1 MAKSDSRLSEV
12 RVQAE
17 IAKKNVEQFKA
28 LRDAQQKKLDLEREA
43 ARQQIEL
50 EEEEARKRLERK
62 QEEARKELERKEEEA
77 RKELK
82 RKEEE
87 AIRRIEQEEELHRAN
102 LKRKLLKEETER
114 QQRELDHEIEMQK
127 KVAEMEKLTAE
138 VKIRERED
146 LRSVLGS
153 DYDSDE
159 EPEDVTNPKNITKRN
174 FKFQD
179 EKTQQSQMQD
189 ILRSFN
195 QMPVKAQVTKE
206 LEVDAVSTWLRD
218 SVRGSKYDAPIVPL
232 NTPKDAGIV
241 YIPPTD
247 ASGQ

>member
-1 MAKSDSRLSEV
+1 M
-12 RVQAE
+12 QAQ
-17 IAKKNVEQFKA
+17 IAKKNMEQFRA
-28 LRDAQQKKLDLEREA
+28 LKEAQQKKLDFERTA
-43 ARQQIEL
+43 ALKQIEL
-50 EEEEARKRLERK
+50 EQQEAR
-62 QEEARKELERKEEEA
+62 
-77 RKELK
+77 
-82 RKEEE
+82 
-87 AIRRIEQEEELHRAN
+87 RRIEQEEELHRAK
-102 LKRKLLKEETER
+102 LKRQLLKEETER

-127 KVAEMEKLTAE
+127 KVAEVEKLTAE

-146 LRSVLGS
+146 LKSVLGS

-159 EPEDVTNPKNITKRN
+159 ESEDVTNPKNITTRN

-189 ILRSFN
+189 ILQSFN
-195 QMPVKAQVTKE
+195 KMPVKGQVTKE

-232 NTPKDAGIV
+232 NTPKDVGIG

-247 ASGQ
+247 APRQ